1 MCFKMRGPPCHLQDT
16 EGHVTTTYL
25 HGIQHLA
32 LLSSRIGLANR
43 YQGHLTTEYAF
54 NPALRPGANTGVGKL
69 SLSGAFSE
77 LRGRHQYYPTC
88 FSTQQ
93 PVKVEFKSSNSKS
106 I

>member
-1 MCFKMRGPPCHLQDT
+1 MSPAGHRRTRDNHLLTWDSAL
-16 EGHVTTTYL
+16 V
-25 HGIQHLA
+25 

-54 NPALRPGANTGVGKL
+54 NLALRPGANTGVGKL
-69 SLSGAFSE
+69 GLSGAFSE

-93 PVKVEFKSSNSKS
+93 SVTVEFKSSNSKS